1 MLLVG
6 LTARRSVLASPS
18 NKGFA
23 MLKKFLLVLLV
34 AIVALLGY
42 AWTRPDTY
50 TVTRSAVVP
59 APPERVFALIDD
71 FHHWA
76 EWSPWQKLDPAMRA
90 TYSGPASGVGAVYAW
105 EGNKQVGKGRMEITE
120 SVPPRKV
127 GIKLDFIEPFAS
139 NNTTDLTLAA
149 EGTGTRVTWTMTG
162 NHNFMSK
169 LMSVFVSM
177 DAMIGKDFERGL
189 DNLKT
194 AVATPG

>member
-6 LTARRSVLASPS
+6 LTRV
-18 NKGFA
+18 FA
-23 MLKKFLLVLLV
+23 MLKKILLVLLV

-120 SVPPRKV
+120 SMPPRKV

>member
-23 MLKKFLLVLLV
+23 MLKKILLVLLV

-76 EWSPWQKLDPAMRA
+76 EWSPWQKLDPAMKA

-120 SVPPRKV
+120 SMPPRKV

>member
-120 SVPPRKV
+120 SMPPRKV